1 MAFSIAALFEDDY
14 SWSIDSPE
22 NNTDNLL
29 QLDEFDSAGDL
40 PYLEQNGRAYIY
52 DESAD
57 SLVLLKEKWGES
69 EFDMGVFRAWEDW
82 GYGSR
87 KLRAVEEKAA
97 GGWVIAIEESWDG
110 QSNWQVL
117 DVDSAG
123 HIVWENSYWGDIKSK
138 EYLFEVSG
146 SLNSG
151 DLNGDGV
158 IGVNASS
165 LTASSLDTNG
175 ANVLVDSDGY
185 AYIKVSDASD
195 ANVIAITDFYG
206 HAVRFNQSWSSPG
219 GGGSSSEE
227 ATHAQLDTT
236 GSDDVY
242 KVIVK
247 QTEDYTFEEI
257 RYHVHTIN
265 LDGTFD
271 WQTQWDIDLVDYEV
285 AFGEDFDGDDVYGF
299 NSANLEPVSTD
310 VDADSSASDAVSLM
324 KDKSSG
330 SLYIYDASGS
340 GNTIKIND
348 HYLEESG
355 SWGDGTSY
363 YGSFSST
370 VYAAAKNDFSLDSI
384 GSGDSGSYSS
394 VVIALIVIALIVI
407 ALIVIALIVTSATI
421 VAIKRSD
428 SYTSEG
434 LTQVSTY
441 WDILPIEPM
450 GPRWEY
456 ASFTD
461 SIAGMKSYLVKT
473 LIMIQKESADVG
485 NLTPVKRM
493 IPMMVFSYF

>member
-40 PYLEQNGRAYIY
+40 PYLEQNGRGYIY
-52 DESAD
+52 DQSAD

-87 KLRAVEEKAA
+87 KFRAVEEKDG

-236 GSDDVY
+236 GTEDVY

-247 QTEDYTFEEI
+247 QTEDWSGTPEI
-257 RYHVHTIN
+257 RYHVHTVN

-271 WQTQWDIDLVDYEV
+271 WDTQWDIDLIDYEIS
-285 AFGEDFDGDDVYGF
+285 FGEDFNGDGVDGF
-299 NSANLEPVSTD
+299 NAENLDAISTD
-310 VDADSSASDAVSLM
+310 DDASTLASDAVFP
-324 KDKSSG
+324 KRDQDSG
-330 SLYIYDASGS
+330 SIYIYDNSISGS
-340 GNTIKIND
+340 GNTFRVDDN
-348 HYLEESG
+348 YLEQNETWGDSSG
-355 SWGDGTSY
+355 SDY
-363 YGSFSST
+363 
-370 VYAAAKNDFSLDSI
+370 
-384 GSGDSGSYSS
+384 GSYSC
-394 VVIALIVIALIVI
+394 VIYAATKNNFELDESSLIITIICLQLSRQMYIHLMVMQLLLMFRGKSFLLRRMARLAGSMQVIQTRLQGMRIYLIRI
-407 ALIVIALIVTSATI
+407 
-421 VAIKRSD
+421 
-428 SYTSEG
+428 
-434 LTQVSTY
+434 
-441 WDILPIEPM
+441 
-450 GPRWEY
+450 
-456 ASFTD
+456 
-461 SIAGMKSYLVKT
+461 
-473 LIMIQKESADVG
+473 
-485 NLTPVKRM
+485 
-493 IPMMVFSYF
+493 